1 MSSSIISRR
10 NALKLTVA
18 GIGTM
23 LAASKGLIPT
33 AHGEYH
39 SMKPQAF
46 KDNLGIQLYSIRQKL
61 LNNAGGAFEKLAAIG
76 YQHVEWFDV
85 TSLDMLAP
93 LAQSNG
99 LPITSAHVLSPYIT
113 GNNLMQAVIPD
124 DLNSPEKLIQKL
136 NKYDIKHLV
145 LSYIFDDEREHID
158 QYKTLA
164 EHLNRVGELSKTA
177 GIQLCY
183 HNHDFEFQQLNGQRP
198 FDLLLSELDHENVK
212 FELDVFW
219 AKYAGLQPDALI
231 TSLGERCALLHLKDL
246 KSMPPTLATTHTPAD
261 EAQFKPVGSGIIDF
275 EKVLTAAKKVGVDN
289 VFVEQD
295 HNTGHIFEDLQ
306 NSFNYLQTLNI
317 K

>member
-39 SMKPQAF
+39 SMKPQAY
-46 KDNLGIQLYSIRQKL
+46 KDNLGIQLYSIRQQL

-85 TSLDMLAP
+85 TSLDTLAP
-93 LAQSNG
+93 LAQSHG

-113 GNNLMQAVIPD
+113 GNKLMQAVIPD
-124 DLNSPEKLIQKL
+124 DLNSPEKLIEKL
-136 NKYDIKHLV
+136 NKFGIKHLV
-145 LSYIFDDEREHID
+145 LSYIFDDERQHID

-164 EHLNRVGELSKTA
+164 EHLNRVGELGKTA

-198 FDLLLSELDHENVK
+198 FDLLLSELHRENVK

-219 AKYAGLQPDALI
+219 AKYAGLQPDELI

-261 EAQFKPVGSGIIDF
+261 EAQFKPVGSGLIDF
-275 EKVLTAAKKVGVDN
+275 EKILSAAKQVGVDN

-306 NSFNYLQTLNI
+306 SSFNYLQTLNI